1 MTANEFKNMISK
13 YQRPLLSVI
22 QKMVHSHE
30 IARDMLQESFLRFW
44 KKYQDDRFSGSVFSL
59 LYRIAMNLAI
69 DHLRKQNSFPLSY
82 NDSFQDPG
90 YVPGDYSE
98 LYQIILKCAAQL
110 KPRQKAAFVLR
121 DIEGLDFDE
130 ISQILTLPVE
140 NIRSNLYLAR
150 KNIKNLLEVN
160 YDINQE
166 FFYEL

>member
-1 MTANEFKNMISK
+1 MTTKDFNDAVQK

-30 IARDMLQESFLRFW
+30 VARDMVQDSFIRFW
-44 KKYQDDRFSGSVFSL
+44 KSYRETEFNKSVFSL

-69 DHLRKQNSFPLSY
+69 DHLRKQNSTLVQSDEY
-82 NDSFQDPG
+82 IEDKG
-90 YVPGDYSE
+90 YIPGDNSE
-98 LYQIILKCAAQL
+98 LYQIILECAARL
-110 KPRQKAAFVLR
+110 KPRQKAAFILR
-121 DIEGLDFDE
+121 DIEGLDFNE

-140 NIRSNLYLAR
+140 NIRSNLHLAR

-160 YDINQE
+160 YELNQE